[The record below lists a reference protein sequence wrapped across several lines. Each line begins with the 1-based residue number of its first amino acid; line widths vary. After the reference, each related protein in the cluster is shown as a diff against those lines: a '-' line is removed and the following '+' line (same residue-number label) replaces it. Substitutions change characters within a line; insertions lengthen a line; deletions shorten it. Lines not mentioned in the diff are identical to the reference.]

1 VIYLIKKVG
10 IGLFCVLI
18 ILFLSYY
25 FIVNGL
31 PKSFSI
37 IRGNESIINI
47 KVPLD
52 LDLYVSGN
60 NSELSINGKKI
71 NEEHLKINAGELVFK
86 AENIGS
92 SDLKFKLFGLIP
104 IRSITVK
111 VLPEVEVYPGGQA
124 IGVLLRS
131 RGVMVVGNSYVED
144 QKGKRHY
151 PAQNAG
157 IRVGDKILEINEEP
171 VHDKVKLAMLIQDY
185 ARKNEFINLL
195 VEKRDGSQKNIR
207 IKPEQ
212 NKEGRYMIGLYVD
225 DGVAG
230 VGTLTFINPE
240 SKEYGALGHEI
251 VEANSQ
257 LPIDL
262 REGKIIEA
270 QISGINSGQRGLP
283 GEKLGTFFQNQQEIG
298 TIEKNNRFGIYGTLK
313 RLPENPFF
321 KEPIPVA
328 MAHEVQV
335 GPAKI
340 YTVLNGGKIEEFDAY
355 IEKVFRQAGPTEK
368 GLIVNITDPAL
379 QEITGGIIQGMSGSP
394 IVQNNK
400 LVGAIT
406 HVFVNEPT
414 KGYGIFAEW
423 MIMQT
428 RINIDSRA
436 GVR

>member
-1 VIYLIKKVG
+1 MKKKLG
-10 IGLFCVLI
+10 IGLLSVI
-18 ILFLSYY
+18 ILLFLSYY

-37 IRGNESIINI
+37 IRGNESILNI
-47 KVPLD
+47 RIP
-52 LDLYVSGN
+52 LDLYVSSN
-60 NSELSINGKKI
+60 NNNTELSINGKKI
-71 NEEHLKINAGELVFK
+71 KEEHLKINAGELVVK
-86 AENIGS
+86 GENIGS
-92 SDLKFKLFGLIP
+92 SDLKFKLFGFIP
-104 IRSITVK
+104 IRSITVN

-124 IGVLLRS
+124 IGVLIRS
-131 RGVMVVGNSYVED
+131 RGVMVVGSSFVED
-144 QKGKRHY
+144 SNGKRHY

-157 IRVGDKILEINEEP
+157 IRVGDKILEINKEP
-171 VHDKVKLAMLIQDY
+171 VNDKMKLAVLIQEY
-185 ARKNEFINLL
+185 AKKDEYINLL
-195 VEKRDGSQKNIR
+195 VEKRDGSQKNVSLR
-207 IKPEQ
+207 PVQ

-230 VGTLTFINPE
+230 VGTLTFINPKT
-240 SKEYGALGHEI
+240 KEYGALGHEI

-257 LPIDL
+257 MPIDV

-270 QISGINSGQRGLP
+270 HISGIHSGQRGLP
-283 GEKLGTFFQNQQEIG
+283 GEKLGTFFQSQQEIG
-298 TIEKNNRFGIYGTLK
+298 NIEKNNKFGIYGSLY
-313 RLPENPFF
+313 RIPENPYF

-328 MAHEVQV
+328 MNHEVKQ

-340 YTVLNGGKIEEFDAY
+340 YTVLNGGKIEEFNAY
-355 IEKVFRQAGPTEK
+355 IEKVFYQSGPSEK
-368 GLIVNITDPAL
+368 GLIVNITDPGL

-428 RINIDSRA
+428 RINMDSRA
-436 GVR
+436 GVK

>member
-1 VIYLIKKVG
+1 MKKKLG
-10 IGLFCVLI
+10 IGLLSVI
-18 ILFLSYY
+18 ILLFLSYY

-37 IRGNESIINI
+37 IRGNESILNI
-47 KVPLD
+47 RIP
-52 LDLYVSGN
+52 LDLYVSSN
-60 NSELSINGKKI
+60 NNTELSINGKKI
-71 NEEHLKINAGELVFK
+71 KEEHLKINAGELVVK
-86 AENIGS
+86 GENIGS
-92 SDLKFKLFGLIP
+92 SDLKFKLFGFIP
-104 IRSITVK
+104 IRSITVN

-124 IGVLLRS
+124 IGVLIRS
-131 RGVMVVGNSYVED
+131 RGVMVVGSSFVED
-144 QKGKRHY
+144 SNGKRHY

-157 IRVGDKILEINEEP
+157 IRVGDKILEINKEP
-171 VHDKVKLAMLIQDY
+171 VNDKMKLAVLIQEY
-185 ARKNEFINLL
+185 AKKDEYINLL
-195 VEKRDGSQKNIR
+195 VEKRDGSQKNVSLR
-207 IKPEQ
+207 PVQ

-230 VGTLTFINPE
+230 VGTLTFINPKT
-240 SKEYGALGHEI
+240 KEYGALGHEI

-257 LPIDL
+257 MPIDV

-270 QISGINSGQRGLP
+270 HISGIHSGQRGLP
-283 GEKLGTFFQNQQEIG
+283 GEKLGTFFQSQQEIG
-298 TIEKNNRFGIYGTLK
+298 NIEKNNKFGIYGSLY
-313 RLPENPFF
+313 RIPENPYF

-328 MAHEVQV
+328 MNHEVKQ

-340 YTVLNGGKIEEFDAY
+340 YTVLNGGKIEEFNAY
-355 IEKVFRQAGPTEK
+355 IEKVFYQSGPSEK
-368 GLIVNITDPAL
+368 GLIVNITDPGL

-428 RINIDSRA
+428 RINMDSRA
-436 GVR
+436 GVK

>member
-1 VIYLIKKVG
+1 VIYLKKKLG
-10 IGLFCVLI
+10 IGLLSVI
-18 ILFLSYY
+18 ILLFLSYY

-37 IRGNESIINI
+37 IRGNESILNI
-47 KVPLD
+47 RIP
-52 LDLYVSGN
+52 LDLYVSSN
-60 NSELSINGKKI
+60 NNTELSINGKKI
-71 NEEHLKINAGELVFK
+71 KEEHLKINAGELVVK
-86 AENIGS
+86 GENIGS
-92 SDLKFKLFGLIP
+92 SDLKFKLFGFIP
-104 IRSITVK
+104 IRSITVN

-124 IGVLLRS
+124 IGVLIRS
-131 RGVMVVGNSYVED
+131 RGVMVVGSSFVED
-144 QKGKRHY
+144 SNGKRHY

-157 IRVGDKILEINEEP
+157 IRVGDKILEINKEP
-171 VHDKVKLAMLIQDY
+171 VNDKMKLAVLIQEY
-185 ARKNEFINLL
+185 AKKDEYINLL
-195 VEKRDGSQKNIR
+195 VEKRDGSQKNVSLR
-207 IKPEQ
+207 PVQ

-230 VGTLTFINPE
+230 VGTLTFINPKT
-240 SKEYGALGHEI
+240 KEYGALGHEI

-257 LPIDL
+257 MPIDV

-270 QISGINSGQRGLP
+270 HISGIHSGQRGLP
-283 GEKLGTFFQNQQEIG
+283 GEKLGTFFQSQQEIG
-298 TIEKNNRFGIYGTLK
+298 NIEKNNKFGIYGSLY
-313 RLPENPFF
+313 RIPENPYF

-328 MAHEVQV
+328 MNHEVKQ

-340 YTVLNGGKIEEFDAY
+340 YTVLNGGKIEEFNAY
-355 IEKVFRQAGPTEK
+355 IEKVFYQSGPSEK
-368 GLIVNITDPAL
+368 GLIVNITDPGL

-428 RINIDSRA
+428 RINMDSRA
-436 GVR
+436 GVK

>member
-1 VIYLIKKVG
+1 MKKKLG
-10 IGLFCVLI
+10 IGLLSVI
-18 ILFLSYY
+18 ILLFLSYY

-37 IRGNESIINI
+37 IRGNESILNI
-47 KVPLD
+47 RIP
-52 LDLYVSGN
+52 LDLYVSSN
-60 NSELSINGKKI
+60 NNTELSINGKKI
-71 NEEHLKINAGELVFK
+71 KEEHLKINAGELVVK
-86 AENIGS
+86 GENIGS
-92 SDLKFKLFGLIP
+92 SDLKFKLFGFIP
-104 IRSITVK
+104 IRSITVN

-124 IGVLLRS
+124 IGVLIRS
-131 RGVMVVGNSYVED
+131 RGVMVVGSSFVED
-144 QKGKRHY
+144 SNGKRHY

-157 IRVGDKILEINEEP
+157 IRVGDKILEINKEP
-171 VHDKVKLAMLIQDY
+171 VNDKMKLAVLIQEY
-185 ARKNEFINLL
+185 AKKDEYINLL
-195 VEKRDGSQKNIR
+195 VEKRDGSQKNVSLR
-207 IKPEQ
+207 PVQ

-230 VGTLTFINPE
+230 VGTLTFINPKT
-240 SKEYGALGHEI
+240 KEYGALGHEI

-257 LPIDL
+257 MPIDV

-270 QISGINSGQRGLP
+270 HISGIHSGQRGLP
-283 GEKLGTFFQNQQEIG
+283 GEKLGTFFQSQQEIG
-298 TIEKNNRFGIYGTLK
+298 NIEKNNKFGIYGSLY
-313 RLPENPFF
+313 RIPENPYF

-328 MAHEVQV
+328 MNHEVKQ

-340 YTVLNGGKIEEFDAY
+340 YTVLNGGKIEEFNAY
-355 IEKVFRQAGPTEK
+355 IEKVFYQSGPSEK
-368 GLIVNITDPAL
+368 GLIVNITDRGL

-428 RINIDSRA
+428 RINMDSRA
-436 GVR
+436 GVK